1 MDDIL
6 VESDIKTLKIL
17 SQTESKCS
25 IKNPTTTYDH
35 VANAYMYTNSSTLSK
50 QKIHK
55 KFQEEW
61 IKNKKLGVF
70 MLTQFAKSVV
80 SNALEKFKKS
90 SKQQQTLD
98 NMFDR
103 LSQKKKVRMIYSKQ

>member
-50 QKIHK
+50 Q

>member
-50 QKIHK
+50 QK
-55 KFQEEW
+55 FQEEW

-80 SNALEKFKKS
+80 SNALEKFKNLLNS
-90 SKQQQTLD
+90 SKLLTICLID
-98 NMFDR
+98 FHR
-103 LSQKKKVRMIYSKQ
+103 RKR

>member
-17 SQTESKCS
+17 SQTEGKCS

-50 QKIHK
+50 Q

>member
-35 VANAYMYTNSSTLSK
+35 VANAYMYINSSTLSK
-50 QKIHK
+50 QIILK
-55 KFQEEW
+55 KFQEW

>member
-50 QKIHK
+50 QK
-55 KFQEEW
+55 FQEEW
-61 IKNKKLGVF
+61 IKDKKLGVF